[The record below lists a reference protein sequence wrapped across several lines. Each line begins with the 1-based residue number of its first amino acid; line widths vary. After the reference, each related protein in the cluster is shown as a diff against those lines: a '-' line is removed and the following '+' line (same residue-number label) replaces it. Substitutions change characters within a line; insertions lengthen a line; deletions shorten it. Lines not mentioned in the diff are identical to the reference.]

1 MTEKKGTLEP
11 GRPVALLGLL
21 DYQPGAVVSRM
32 LVFTRAGTI
41 TIFAFDEGE
50 GLSEHT
56 APFDAIVTVL
66 EGTARVTIGGEESD
80 VGAGE
85 VIIMPAKVPHA
96 VYAAT
101 RFKMVL
107 VMIHE

>member
-1 MTEKKGTLEP
+1 MTDNERGLAP
-11 GRPVALLGLL
+11 GRAVPLLGLV

-32 LVFTRAGTI
+32 IVFKRAGTI
-41 TIFAFDEGE
+41 TLFAFDEGE

-56 APFDAIVTVL
+56 APYDAIATVL

-85 VIIMPAKVPHA
+85 VIVMPAKVPHA
-96 VYAAT
+96 LHAVT
-101 RFKMVL
+101 RFRMEL